1 MISKLTRKAIL
12 KTKEMIENYGKEMS
26 VIQEKIATI
35 DEKYQKLIEKETKE
49 LKETLASLEEEQEIW
64 NSSLSRYDAE
74 IVAEVLGENSSV
86 SDDEALNEKNEKEE
100 QQEQVVDTLF
110 EENNEPEPETE
121 SSSTV
126 EVAPEVPV
134 TKEEDFEKTSTE
146 ESYEPAE
153 PKSEEQKSIDELWP
167 DSDAA
172 EGAKEEAPVFGD
184 DSNQWED
191 INDITNW

>member
-74 IVAEVLGENSSV
+74 VVAEVLRENSSV
-86 SDDEALNEKNEKEE
+86 SDEEALNEKNEKEE

-146 ESYEPAE
+146 ESSEPAE

-167 DSDAA
+167 DAAPA
-172 EGAKEEAPVFGD
+172 EGVKEEVPVFGD

>member
-86 SDDEALNEKNEKEE
+86 SDEEALNEKNEKEE

-134 TKEEDFEKTSTE
+134 TKEEAFEKTSTE
-146 ESYEPAE
+146 ESSEPVE
-153 PKSEEQKSIDELWP
+153 PKSEEQKSIDDLWP
-167 DSDAA
+167 DAAPA
-172 EGAKEEAPVFGD
+172 EGAKEEVPAFGD

>member
-26 VIQEKIATI
+26 VIQEKIAII

-86 SDDEALNEKNEKEE
+86 SDEDALKEKDEKEE

-110 EENNEPEPETE
+110 EENNEPESETE
-121 SSSTV
+121 SSTTV
-126 EVAPEVPV
+126 EVAPEIPV

-146 ESYEPAE
+146 ESSEPAE
-153 PKSEEQKSIDELWP
+153 PKSEEQKSIDDLWP
-167 DSDAA
+167 DSAPA
-172 EGAKEEAPVFGD
+172 EGVKEEVPVFGD

>member
-1 MISKLTRKAIL
+1 
-12 KTKEMIENYGKEMS
+12 MIENYGKEMS

>member
-74 IVAEVLGENSSV
+74 VVAEVLGENSSV
-86 SDDEALNEKNEKEE
+86 SDEEALNEKNEKEE

-134 TKEEDFEKTSTE
+134 TKEEDFEKTSTK
-146 ESYEPAE
+146 ESSEPAE

-167 DSDAA
+167 DAAPA
-172 EGAKEEAPVFGD
+172 EGVKKEVPVFGD